1 MVEKTAIGHS
11 KTINEDTE
19 FIVTKQQSSTMVQLY
34 HGTRESTR
42 SLTKITTPRLECYHP
57 HGGAE
62 WRRPLIVCSCSHTAG
77 YLSALHIVDRAVL
90 EDASSSTSDQV

>member
-34 HGTRESTR
+34 HGTRESPR
-42 SLTKITTPRLECYHP
+42 SLTTTKIITPSPECCSP
-57 HGGAE
+57 HRGAE
-62 WRRPLIVCSCSHTAG
+62 WRRPLIVVFVHTPRDI
-77 YLSALHIVDRAVL
+77 YQLFI
-90 EDASSSTSDQV
+90 

>member
-34 HGTRESTR
+34 HGTRESSR
-42 SLTKITTPRLECYHP
+42 SLKVYNTKFR
-57 HGGAE
+57 
-62 WRRPLIVCSCSHTAG
+62 V
-77 YLSALHIVDRAVL
+77 LSPPMLMGSMRNWLLFLLTHRGIFI
-90 EDASSSTSDQV
+90 SSSNS

>member
-42 SLTKITTPRLECYHP
+42 SLTKLQH
-57 HGGAE
+57 
-62 WRRPLIVCSCSHTAG
+62 
-77 YLSALHIVDRAVL
+77 
-90 EDASSSTSDQV
+90 QF